1 MKIRKTIEVD
11 VTDVKQLLTKFI
23 TQKMNKKVLKIDFDK
38 DVFLVELETENIES
52 ESDKNKQ

>member
-11 VTDVKQLLTKFI
+11 VNDVKQLLTKFI